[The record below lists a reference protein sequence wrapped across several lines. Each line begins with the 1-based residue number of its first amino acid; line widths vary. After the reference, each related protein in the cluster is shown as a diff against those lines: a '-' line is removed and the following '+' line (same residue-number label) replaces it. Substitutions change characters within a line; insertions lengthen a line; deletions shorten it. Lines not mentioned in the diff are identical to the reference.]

1 MDIPPNHLDF
11 SLLLPL
17 IPNLEELHIC
27 CQVPH
32 TILCTVQYLYF
43 TLHSTTYP
51 LYSVQYNIC
60 TILCTEHHIHY
71 VYMHYTLHST
81 IYALYSAQYNIC
93 TMYTLHSTT
102 NALYFAQ
109 NTIYTMYI
117 CIILCTVQY
126 MHNTLHRTPYTL
138 CIHALYSAQYNIC
151 TMYLHLAP

>member
-1 MDIPPNHLDF
+1 MPTPVQILDMDIPPNHLDF

-32 TILCTVQYLYF
+32 TILCTVQYLHF

-81 IYALYSAQYNIC
+81 TYELY
-93 TMYTLHSTT
+93 T
-102 NALYFAQ
+102 AQ
-109 NTIYTMYI
+109 NTIYTIYI
-117 CIILCTVQY
+117 CTILCTVQH
-126 MHNTLHRTPYTL
+126 MHYTLHRTPYTL
-138 CIHALYSAQYNIC
+138 WIYALYSALYN
-151 TMYLHLAP
+151 T